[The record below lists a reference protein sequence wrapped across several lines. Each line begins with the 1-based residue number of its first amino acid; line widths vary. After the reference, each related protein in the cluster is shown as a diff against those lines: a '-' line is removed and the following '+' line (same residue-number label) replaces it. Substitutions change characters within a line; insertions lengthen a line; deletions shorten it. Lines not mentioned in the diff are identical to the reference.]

1 LPNRVHGNIS
11 GKSMKRVFVI
21 GAVGRM
27 CIEATRDLVHTS
39 DFDEFV
45 LADANETQLKQ
56 IESEFNDPRVR
67 VLKIDASDEDRV
79 VEAIKSCDVVVNGLP
94 FDRIE
99 PTVRACLK
107 CGIPS
112 LDLISPLRVMEK
124 YGREFQDAS
133 VLYCAGVG
141 MTPGVTDIMARHGV
155 DQCDEV
161 NEVHVYWA
169 AYRPFAISPGLVM
182 TTFWEMNPAEQERAY
197 FEDGRYH
204 PQPPMVESRT
214 VEFEPPYGKL
224 NVYYVPHPETF
235 TLSKLVP
242 NVKKV
247 ETMGTWPPKVMDM
260 LRQILRYGFFQK
272 QSIDYNGTKHNTMDL
287 LGAMLSQV
295 PGGTETDLWGYALR
309 VEVIGKRSGR
319 EVEHVLTHSHPPS
332 QEWGGTRAY
341 AKNVAIPLSIGAQLI
356 ANGRTKL
363 KSGYRSA
370 YEVYDPVEFFKELQ
384 KRGILVHERVYE
396 YRRRS

>member
-1 LPNRVHGNIS
+1 
-11 GKSMKRVFVI
+11 MKRVFVV

-39 DFDEFV
+39 SFDEFV
-45 LADANETQLKQ
+45 LADADENKLKQ
-56 IESEFNDPRVR
+56 IEAEFSDPRVR
-67 VLKIDASDEDRV
+67 VQKIDASDESRV
-79 VEAIKSCDVVVNGLP
+79 AKSIKDYDVVVNGLP
-94 FDRIE
+94 FDKIE

-107 CGIPS
+107 SGVPS
-112 LDLISPLRVMEK
+112 LDLISPLRLIEK
-124 YGREFQDAS
+124 YGKEFENAG

-155 DQCDEV
+155 NQCDEV
-161 NEVHVYWA
+161 NEIHVYWG

-182 TTFWEMNPAEQERAY
+182 TTFWEMNPGESERAFY
-197 FEDGRYH
+197 ENGQYH
-204 PQPPMVESRT
+204 QQPPMVESRE

-242 NVKKV
+242 GVKKV

-260 LRQILRYGFFQK
+260 LRQILNYGFFEK
-272 QSIDYNGTKHNTMDL
+272 QEIVYNGTKYNTMDL
-287 LGAMLSQV
+287 LGVVLSQV

-309 VEVIGKRSGR
+309 VEVLGKRSDR
-319 EVEHVLTHSHPPS
+319 QVEHVLTHSHPPS
-332 QEWGGTRAY
+332 QEWGGARAY
-341 AKNVAIPLSIGAQLI
+341 AKNVAIPLSIGTQLI
-356 ANGRTKL
+356 ADERTKF

-370 YEVYDPVEFFKELQ
+370 YEVYDPVEFFGELR
-384 KRGILVHERVYE
+384 KRGIQIHERVHE
-396 YRRRS
+396 DHIVS